1 MHQIALP
8 ALEAVVTLSSCE
20 APPPDP
26 VVTTVAPVRE
36 HQSLYLAVGG
46 CLYAVNAADGRARW
60 CQQVKLTRTREV
72 RYPPEVSVPPPPR
85 MHFATPRVVDG
96 VSGVDGQ
103 VYVSIDGWVSYTCA
117 FAADDGSLRWW
128 TPTDA
133 RVYGG
138 HFMDWAVPLVHNGI
152 VYSGTYALSEQD
164 GAVRWRVAID
174 TLMEGALAL
183 HALTNDTLFATT
195 DRGIYAINAQD
206 GQIRWRYQPEE
217 PRYLSG
223 PPVVSGRLLYAGTS
237 GGVGYP
243 ERGHFFALD
252 VETGTEV
259 WRYPHLLG
267 GYIGAV
273 VHHETIY
280 VSSGDRSLYALDAK
294 SGVLRWRQPFAAP
307 GQYLYNLA
315 TVANDVLYLTADGA
329 YALRSADGG
338 VLWHQPLGSS
348 PSVSFCP
355 LVVLDGAVYLVRL
368 DKRGG
373 VLYALD
379 TRTGAKCWYTPY
391 PSRGAHIAVAQ

>member
-8 ALEAVVTLSSCE
+8 ALEAVVTLNSCE

-36 HQSLYLAVGG
+36 HQPLYLTTGDCLHAVD
-46 CLYAVNAADGRARW
+46 AADGTARW
-60 CQQVKLTRTREV
+60 CQQVKLIRTREV

-138 HFMDWAVPLVHNGI
+138 HFMDWAVPLVHDGI
-152 VYSGTYALSEQD
+152 VYSGTYALNAQD
-164 GAVRWRVAID
+164 GAVRWRVEAIN
-174 TLMEGALAL
+174 TLEEGTLAL
-183 HALTNDTLFATT
+183 HALADETLYASTT
-195 DRGIYAINAQD
+195 RGIYAINAQN

-217 PRYLSG
+217 PSHVSG
-223 PPVVSGRLLYAGTS
+223 PPVVADGMLYAGTNAF
-237 GGVGYP
+237 VGYP
-243 ERGHFFALD
+243 LKGCVFALE

-259 WRYPHLLG
+259 WRYRVG
-267 GYIGAV
+267 DYIGAV

-294 SGVLRWRQPFAAP
+294 NGALRWRHPFAAP
-307 GQYLYNLA
+307 GHYPA
-315 TVANDVLYLTADGA
+315 TIAHGVLYLTADGA
-329 YALRSADGG
+329 YALRSADGE
-338 VLWHQPLGSS
+338 VLWHQALESS
-348 PSVSFCP
+348 PGVSFHP

-373 VLYALD
+373 VLYALN
-379 TRTGAKCWYTPY
+379 TRTGAEYWHTPY
-391 PSRGAHIAVAQ
+391 PSALSLAFAQ